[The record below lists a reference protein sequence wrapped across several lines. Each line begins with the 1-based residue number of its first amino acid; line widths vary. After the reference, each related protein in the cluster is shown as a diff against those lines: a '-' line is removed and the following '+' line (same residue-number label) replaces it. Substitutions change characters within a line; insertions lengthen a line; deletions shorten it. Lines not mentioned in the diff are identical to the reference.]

1 MDAWRGAPRAA
12 VERSRARRLARRA
25 GAPYPRGVLS
35 VLTHVLSM
43 LGTGTAVLFVS
54 FSVLAGISPT
64 EVAAAASVV
73 LTLATLAA
81 LRALRLGY
89 EVRTGGAPEV
99 RDARNRNR
107 ERRGF

>member
-1 MDAWRGAPRAA
+1 MSLVA
-12 VERSRARRLARRA
+12 
-25 GAPYPRGVLS
+25 
-35 VLTHVLSM
+35 HVLSM
-43 LGTGTAVLFVS
+43 MATGAVVLFVS

-73 LTLATLAA
+73 LTAGVLST
-81 LRALRLGY
+81 LRAVRLSY
-89 EVRTGGAPEV
+89 EVRTGGAPDL